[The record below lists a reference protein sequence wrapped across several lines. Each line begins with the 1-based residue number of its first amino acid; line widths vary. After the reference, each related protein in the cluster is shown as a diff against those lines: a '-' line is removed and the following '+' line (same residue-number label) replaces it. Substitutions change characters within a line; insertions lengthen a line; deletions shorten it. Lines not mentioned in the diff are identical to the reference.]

1 MCGIVGY
8 VGKRNAQDVLL
19 DGLEKLEYRGY
30 DSAGVALALEGG
42 IRVVKSKGRL
52 AELRKR
58 LAVEALARSGCG
70 IGHTRWAT
78 HGEPSDVNSH
88 PHSTPRV
95 SIVHNGIIENYGVLK
110 ERLMAKGYTFESET
124 DTEVLVKL
132 IDSCYEGEPL
142 KALRAALAMVRGS
155 YALAVLFR
163 DFPDTLFAVKRE
175 SPLIVGWGEEENF
188 IASDIPALLKYTR
201 RYSVLEEGDMAV
213 VNADGIRFYNEF
225 AEPVEREVLTANWD
239 QEAAEKGGYPHFM
252 LKEINEQPAAITATV
267 SPRVENGLPDL
278 RVPELTDERL
288 RRIGTVHLVGC
299 GTAMHAGMVGKAA
312 IEALARVPAQVEIA
326 SEFRY
331 RNPILRPEDL
341 VIIISQSGETS
352 DTLAALKLAKSR
364 GVPVLAIVNV
374 VGSSIARAA
383 DYVMYTYAGPEIA
396 VASTKAY
403 MVQMCVL
410 YLFALRLAYAR
421 GMQTDAEIRRLT
433 AELLRAGEVI
443 KPRLADCEQIKY
455 LASRFVNTQSCFFI
469 GRGFDY
475 SLSLEGSLK
484 LKEISYVH
492 SDAYAAGELKH
503 GTISLV
509 TDGVP
514 VIALATQKQVYEK
527 TISNA
532 KETKSRG
539 VPVLAIVNVV
549 GSSIARA
556 ADYVMYTYAGPEIA
570 VASTKAYMVQM
581 CVLYLFALRLA
592 YARGMQTDAEIRRL
606 TAELLRAGEVIKPRL
621 ADCEQIKYLASRFVN
636 TQSCFFIGRGFDYSL
651 SLEGSLKLKEI
662 SYVHSD
668 AYAAGE
674 LKHGTISLVTDG
686 VPVIALAT
694 QKQVY
699 EKTISNAKET
709 KSRGAKVLLFT
720 TRDAV
725 VPDGVADYVVRLDD
739 YDDLLMPLQLIVP
752 LQLFAYYMAVLRGC
766 DVDKPRNLAKS
777 VTVE

>member
-8 VGKRNAQDVLL
+8 VGKRSAQDVLL

-30 DSAGVALALEGG
+30 DSAGVALAQEGG

-52 AELRKR
+52 DALRQK
-58 LAVEALARSGCG
+58 LAVQALAESSCG

-95 SIVHNGIIENYGVLK
+95 SIVHNGIIENYGALK
-110 ERLMAKGYTFESET
+110 ERLAARGYTFESET

-132 IDSCYEGEPL
+132 IDSCYHGEPL
-142 KALRAALAMVRGS
+142 QALHEALGLVRGS
-155 YALAVLFR
+155 YALAVLFK
-163 DFPDTLFAVKRE
+163 DFPDTIFAVKKE
-175 SPLIVGWGEEENF
+175 SPLIVGWGEGENF
-188 IASDIPALLKYTR
+188 VASDIPALLKYTR
-201 RYSVLEEGDMAV
+201 DYSVLEEGDLAV
-213 VNADGIRFYNEF
+213 VTAQGIRFYNAF
-225 AEPVEREVLTANWD
+225 GEPVERQRLTADWD

-267 SPRVENGLPDL
+267 SPHVEDGLPDL
-278 RVPELTDERL
+278 RIPELTDERL
-288 RRIGTVHLVGC
+288 RSIRTVHLVAC

-312 IEALARVPAQVEIA
+312 IETLARVPAEVDIA

-331 RNPILRPEDL
+331 RDPILNKNDL

-383 DYVMYTYAGPEIA
+383 DYILYTYAGPEIA

-403 MVQMCVL
+403 VVQMCVL

-421 GMQTDAEIRRLT
+421 GKLEEAETKRLT

-443 KPRLADCEQIKY
+443 KPRLDDCEQIKY

-475 SLSLEGSLK
+475 ALSLEGSLK

-503 GTISLV
+503 GTISL
-509 TDGVP
+509 
-514 VIALATQKQVYEK
+514 I
-527 TISNA
+527 
-532 KETKSRG
+532 
-539 VPVLAIVNVV
+539 
-549 GSSIARA
+549 
-556 ADYVMYTYAGPEIA
+556 
-570 VASTKAYMVQM
+570 
-581 CVLYLFALRLA
+581 
-592 YARGMQTDAEIRRL
+592 
-606 TAELLRAGEVIKPRL
+606 
-621 ADCEQIKYLASRFVN
+621 
-636 TQSCFFIGRGFDYSL
+636 
-651 SLEGSLKLKEI
+651 
-662 SYVHSD
+662 
-668 AYAAGE
+668 
-674 LKHGTISLVTDG
+674 TDG

-709 KSRGAKVLLFT
+709 KSRGARVILFT
-720 TRDAV
+720 TKDAV
-725 VPDGVADYVVRLDD
+725 VPEGVADYIVRLDE
-739 YDDLLMPLQLIVP
+739 YEDLLMPLQLIVP

>member
-8 VGKRNAQDVLL
+8 VGKRSAQDVLL

-30 DSAGVALALEGG
+30 DSAGVALALDGG

-52 AELRKR
+52 TQLRQK
-58 LAVEALARSGCG
+58 LAAQALAQSFCG

-95 SIVHNGIIENYGVLK
+95 SIVHNGIIENYGILK
-110 ERLMAKGYTFESET
+110 ERLIAKGYTFESET

-132 IDSCYEGEPL
+132 IDSCYTGDP
-142 KALRAALAMVRGS
+142 LRALQEALAKVRGS

-163 DFPDTLFAVKRE
+163 DRPDTIFAVKRE
-175 SPLIVGWGEEENF
+175 SPLIVGWGEGENF
-188 IASDIPALLKYTR
+188 VASDIPALLKYTR

-213 VNADGIRFYNEF
+213 CTAEGIRFYNEF
-225 AEPVEREVLTANWD
+225 AEPVQRPVLTADWD
-239 QEAAEKGGYPHFM
+239 MEAAEKGGYPHFM
-252 LKEINEQPAAITATV
+252 LKEINEQPTAITATV
-267 SPRVENGLPDL
+267 SPRVEDGMPDL
-278 RVPELTDERL
+278 RIPQLTDEVL
-288 RRIGTVHLVGC
+288 RSIGTVHLVGC

-312 IEALARVPAQVEIA
+312 IETLARVPAEVDIA

-331 RNPILRPEDL
+331 RDPILSPNDL

-383 DYVMYTYAGPEIA
+383 DYVLYTYAGPEIA

-403 MVQMCVL
+403 MVQLCVL

-421 GMQTDAEIRRLT
+421 GRLSEAETRRYT
-433 AELLRAGEVI
+433 AQLLRAPEII
-443 KPRLADCEQIKY
+443 KARLADCEQIKY
-455 LASRFVNTQSCFFI
+455 LASRYMNTQSCFFI

-503 GTISLV
+503 GTISLI

-532 KETKSRG
+532 KETR
-539 VPVLAIVNVV
+539 
-549 GSSIARA
+549 
-556 ADYVMYTYAGPEIA
+556 
-570 VASTKAYMVQM
+570 
-581 CVLYLFALRLA
+581 
-592 YARGMQTDAEIRRL
+592 
-606 TAELLRAGEVIKPRL
+606 
-621 ADCEQIKYLASRFVN
+621 
-636 TQSCFFIGRGFDYSL
+636 
-651 SLEGSLKLKEI
+651 
-662 SYVHSD
+662 
-668 AYAAGE
+668 
-674 LKHGTISLVTDG
+674 
-686 VPVIALAT
+686 
-694 QKQVY
+694 
-699 EKTISNAKET
+699 
-709 KSRGAKVLLFT
+709 SRGARVLLFT
-720 TRDAV
+720 TKDAV
-725 VPDGVADYVVRLDD
+725 VPEGVADAVVRLDD
-739 YDDLLMPLQLIVP
+739 YEDLLMPLQLIVP